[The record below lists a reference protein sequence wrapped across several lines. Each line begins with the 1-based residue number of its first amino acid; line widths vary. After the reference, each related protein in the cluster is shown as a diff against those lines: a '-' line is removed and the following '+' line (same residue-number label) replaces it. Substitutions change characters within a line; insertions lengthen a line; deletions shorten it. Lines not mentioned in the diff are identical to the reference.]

1 MTPRDLLRSESAK
14 WLGQADKDRIAAEA
28 LLLVEPSRSAFH
40 SQQVAGKGLKAFLT
54 ARQISFHRT
63 HDLADL
69 GAQCAALDPSLDATV
84 REAAELTDYASAFRY
99 PDAPWEP
106 DSTEATAALATAT
119 RLLAEIRRRL
129 A

>member
-14 WLGQADKDRIAAEA
+14 WLGQAEKDR
-28 LLLVEPSRSAFH
+28 V
-40 SQQVAGKGLKAFLT
+40 VKAFLT

-69 GAQCAALDPSLDATV
+69 GAQCAVLDSTLDGIV

-106 DSTEATAALATAT
+106 DSGEATSALATAT